1 MPDKT
6 KKLTLMQIAMLKAY
20 NNGEYSYLAES
31 ETEKEALDSIGD
43 IDRLGH
49 LVLSELGRGSEV
61 ESLEDGVRRLESIM
75 EDVRMARDAVSLLDD
90 DEVLADLQ
98 ANSNTPSTPR
108 V

>member
-20 NNGEYSYLAES
+20 NGGDFEQLAAC
-31 ETEKEALDSIGD
+31 ETEKEALDGIKF
-43 IDRLGH
+43 DRLGH

-61 ESLEDGVRRLESIM
+61 ESLEDGVRRLESLI
-75 EDVRMARDAVSLLDD
+75 EDVRVARDAVSLLND

-98 ANSNTPSTPR
+98 SAEAASAAPKI
-108 V
+108 